1 MAKKEIDILV
11 KFLPVLAKVTGGY
24 AAITDRNGKRIKTVN
39 SSGSELTHLKDVVF
53 DLAKEA
59 SESGEAVVGMS
70 QLEYGAECW
79 CLPMGE
85 YVLCCSNT
93 ERAKRN
99 HDLKEAL
106 IKSLPYIS
114 RVAGGEAVV
123 FDSEGKRIA
132 SVDSKGNID
141 KKSLNIV
148 SRAAKECM
156 ETQKPVIGKSASIS
170 GATAVRIPI
179 TKEFG
184 FGFNNEDTV
193 LKNQKLINEVKK
205 YQYAK
210 YNFSD
215 IIGESPPMKRAKE
228 LAGIAARSNSS
239 VLIFGETGTGKE
251 LFAHSIHNASERR
264 NRPFVAINCAALP
277 PSLIESHLFG
287 YEGGA
292 FTGAKREGSSGIF
305 EQANTGTLFLDEISE
320 MDVEL
325 QSKLLRVL
333 QEKEVSRIGGSKSIP
348 LDVRIIAATNKPLDI
363 MVEKGQFRQDL
374 FFRLNVID
382 IKLPPLRH
390 IKEDIPLIID
400 DAITKMNRIFGKFV
414 KGIEDSA
421 LEALLN
427 YDWPGNV
434 RELLNCIE
442 RAFNIIGR
450 DEFIKEEHL
459 SLKFNRSKIDTDAEE
474 VEDLSLN
481 ELITNYEKKVIER
494 VLKDVKGVKNKAAK
508 RLKISTTTLWRKI
521 KELGI
526 ED

>member
-1 MAKKEIDILV
+1 
-11 KFLPVLAKVTGGY
+11 
-24 AAITDRNGKRIKTVN
+24 
-39 SSGSELTHLKDVVF
+39 
-53 DLAKEA
+53 
-59 SESGEAVVGMS
+59 
-70 QLEYGAECW
+70 
-79 CLPMGE
+79 
-85 YVLCCSNT
+85 
-93 ERAKRN
+93 
-99 HDLKEAL
+99 
-106 IKSLPYIS
+106 
-114 RVAGGEAVV
+114 
-123 FDSEGKRIA
+123 
-132 SVDSKGNID
+132 
-141 KKSLNIV
+141 
-148 SRAAKECM
+148 
-156 ETQKPVIGKSASIS
+156 
-170 GATAVRIPI
+170 
-179 TKEFG
+179 
-184 FGFNNEDTV
+184 
-193 LKNQKLINEVKK
+193 
-205 YQYAK
+205 
-210 YNFSD
+210 
-215 IIGESPPMKRAKE
+215 
-228 LAGIAARSNSS
+228 
-239 VLIFGETGTGKE
+239 
-251 LFAHSIHNASERR
+251 
-264 NRPFVAINCAALP
+264 
-277 PSLIESHLFG
+277 
-287 YEGGA
+287 
-292 FTGAKREGSSGIF
+292 
-305 EQANTGTLFLDEISE
+305 